1 MKDFENE
8 SLAIANAWLDPEVVT
23 ASTVLSYCHQ

>member
-1 MKDFENE
+1 MKDFDNK

-23 ASTVLSYCHQ
+23 GSTVLSYHHQ